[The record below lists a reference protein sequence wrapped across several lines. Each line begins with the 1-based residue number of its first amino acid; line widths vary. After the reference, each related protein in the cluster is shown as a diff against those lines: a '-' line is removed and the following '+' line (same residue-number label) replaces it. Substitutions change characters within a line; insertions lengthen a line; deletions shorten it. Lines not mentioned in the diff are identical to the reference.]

1 MNGAR
6 LTDTGAVIVT
16 HARADLARACAE
28 RVLETIDP
36 RLLVVVVNDP
46 GNAGEPELEWLDANV
61 GCLMCNRSPR
71 GYGANVNQGVS
82 RLRDRC
88 GYYVVLND
96 DVQPEH
102 GTIAALRAAFE
113 DDPAVAVVAP
123 RLVDAEGLPQQV
135 AYRFPSLVSELV
147 SALILPARVQRP
159 LWRRF
164 IEGTGDSNT
173 WFVGA
178 ALLIR
183 GEAFDDVSGFDERF
197 FLYSEETDLLYRLR
211 ARGWSARQ
219 CDDAVA
225 VHLGAGSTA
234 DGNCRRLIGVS
245 RSKFIRKHWPRRER
259 VVLAALLPLA
269 YAWNS
274 LYVLARIVVAPR
286 SFRAKLSLW
295 AAHWESRTAP
305 RSRRLEGAVDA

>member
-46 GNAGEPELEWLDANV
+46 GNAPEPELEWLNTNV
-61 GCLMCNRSPR
+61 GRLVCNESPR
-71 GYGANVNQGVS
+71 GYGANVNKGVS
-82 RLRDRC
+82 CLRDRC
-88 GYYVVLND
+88 GYYLVLND
-96 DVQPEH
+96 DVLPGY
-102 GTIAALRAAFE
+102 GTIAALRAVLE
-113 DDPAVAVVAP
+113 DDPAAAVVAP

-135 AYRFPSLVSELV
+135 AYRFPSLASELV
-147 SALILPARVQRP
+147 SALILPARVQRQ

-178 ALLIR
+178 ALFVR
-183 GEAFDDVSGFDERF
+183 AAAFDDAGGFDERF
-197 FLYSEETDLLYRLR
+197 FLYSEETDLLLRLR
-211 ARGWSARQ
+211 RRGWSALQ
-219 CDDAVA
+219 CDQAVA

-234 DGNCRRLIGVS
+234 DRRYRRLIGVS
-245 RSKFIRKHWPRRER
+245 RSKYIRKHWPRRER
-259 VVLAALLPLA
+259 AALAALLPLA

-274 LYVLARIVVAPR
+274 LYVLMRIVLAPW

-295 AAHWESRTAP
+295 EAHWESRTAP
-305 RSRRLEGAVDA
+305 RRLHGGVDA